1 MQPWSP
7 MEHHTTLG
15 PQKASPKRGGPGSPT
30 SQALSP
36 GVPKEHPP
44 EEGGPGSPTSQVL
57 SPATLAMGRQHSRY
71 WQRSPMKVGRQR
83 QLGWLPWLTVQLPLF
98 RQ

>member
-1 MQPWSP
+1 MTLVPCRAPHHPGSP
-7 MEHHTTLG
+7 DNI
-15 PQKASPKRGGPGSPT
+15 PQRGGPGSPT

-36 GVPKEHPP
+36 EVAEEHPP
-44 EEGGPGSPTSQVL
+44 EEGGPAVRPPRR
-57 SPATLAMGRQHSRY
+57 SPATLTTGRQHSRY

>member
-1 MQPWSP
+1 MAPVP
-7 MEHHTTLG
+7 HRAPHHPGSRESIPKKRGTWESNLAGTVPRG
-15 PQKASPKRGGPGSPT
+15 PQRASPRR
-30 SQALSP
+30 
-36 GVPKEHPP
+36 
-44 EEGGPGSPTSQVL
+44 GGPGSPTSQVL

>member
-1 MQPWSP
+1 MSP
-7 MEHHTTLG
+7 
-15 PQKASPKRGGPGSPT
+15 S
-30 SQALSP
+30 
-36 GVPKEHPP
+36 
-44 EEGGPGSPTSQVL
+44 SQVL
-57 SPATLAMGRQHSRY
+57 SPEVPKEQPPGEGTRQPDLPGAVPSRAHPSRQHSRY